1 MGGYSPEAAVGNT
14 PQNLMLTPIFNES
27 ANGASGRQLMQH
39 ASCSF
44 PSRPDLTGASQ
55 SCMTSYLTHSK
66 ANLNLI
72 SNGTANSLVQLNNQH
87 DGMGNEGI

>member
-1 MGGYSPEAAVGNT
+1 MSYSPETAPGLN

-27 ANGASGRQLMQH
+27 VNGASGHQLMQQ

-44 PSRPDLTGASQ
+44 PSRPELTGASQ

-66 ANLNLI
+66 ANLQLL
-72 SNGTANSLVQLNNQH
+72 SNGTANSLMLLNN
-87 DGMGNEGI
+87 